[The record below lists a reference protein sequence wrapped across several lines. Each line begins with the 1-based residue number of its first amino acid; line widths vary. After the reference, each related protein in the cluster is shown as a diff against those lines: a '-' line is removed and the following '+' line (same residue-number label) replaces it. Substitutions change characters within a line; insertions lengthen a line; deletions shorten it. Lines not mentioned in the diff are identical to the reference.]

1 MVIASL
7 LTMGGH
13 SVLLIMRGQIRR
25 ESLTVSPGQW
35 AILAAAILTSLAFF
49 LLIPVRIKRDWRTR
63 GVFAAFIVSLFAEM
77 YGFPLTVYFIST
89 ILGLTYFEKEFMLY
103 AVRPRGRLIALDYTV
118 PRRISLLARIAR
130 GFTER
135 DERSFLNFH
144 PEHCEN
150 FQEFMRN
157 GGLHTWIQKWGQ
169 PLEAEYPFW
178 GETVAVVVANRSAS
192 D

>member
-1 MVIASL
+1 M
-7 LTMGGH
+7 
-13 SVLLIMRGQIRR
+13 
-25 ESLTVSPGQW
+25 
-35 AILAAAILTSLAFF
+35 LAASTSPPNSSRWTLYSYHSITNLTPQLSALHYTRCYHW
-49 LLIPVRIKRDWRTR
+49 LVKRF
-63 GVFAAFIVSLFAEM
+63 GES
-77 YGFPLTVYFIST
+77 
-89 ILGLTYFEKEFMLY
+89 MLC

-144 PEHCEN
+144 PEHYEN

-169 PLEAEYPFW
+169 PLEAEYSFW